1 MSTLDRSNG
10 LPGAGRVAGRL
21 RTALVHERLNV
32 MAGSDKVVQTIHNM
46 LPDAPIF
53 TALADQAL
61 LDAHFPDADVRTSFL
76 QRVPFVAK
84 HHQKLL
90 LLYML
95 AFEQFDL
102 SEFDLVISSSHCAAK
117 AVITKPHACHIC
129 YCYSPMRYAWDL
141 QHEYTR
147 LRGRLFRAAWAPVSS
162 YIRMWDLG
170 TASRVDYFV
179 AISNYIARRIRKF
192 YGRTPA
198 AVIYPP
204 VEVDR
209 FSPSTG
215 VGDYYLVVSRFAPYK
230 RVDLVIEAF
239 NLLGWRLVVVGNGEQ
254 ESYLR
259 KLGKPNIEFKGSV
272 SDDELV
278 DWLAGA
284 RGLIHAAE
292 EDFGIN
298 MVESLASGRPVVAYG
313 VGGAAEIV
321 DHGDTG
327 VLFHELTVESL
338 INAVK
343 ECEAMT
349 WDPYSIRQSSL
360 RFSTEVFQQQLA
372 AVVEWAIAD
381 FPNESRGLVA
391 DSRLI

>member
-1 MSTLDRSNG
+1 MHTQVEMSG
-10 LPGAGRVAGRL
+10 LCQRKPAVSAP

-32 MAGSDKVVQTIHNM
+32 LAGSEKVLFTMHGM
-46 LPDAPIF
+46 FPAAPVY
-53 TALADQAL
+53 TAMADQGL
-61 LDAHFPDADVRTSFL
+61 LDAHLPDADVRTSFL
-76 QRVPFVAK
+76 QKVPLVAK
-84 HHQKLL
+84 HHQKFLP
-90 LLYML
+90 LYML

-102 SEFDLVISSSHCAAK
+102 SEYDLVISSSHCAAK

-141 QHEYTR
+141 QHQYAR
-147 LRGRLFRAAWAPVSS
+147 FQGRLIRAAWAPLSTYV
-162 YIRMWDLG
+162 RMWDLA
-170 TASRVDYFV
+170 TAFRVDHFI
-179 AISNYIARRIRKF
+179 AISQYIARRIQKF

-204 VEVDR
+204 VEVER

-215 VGDYYLVVSRFAPYK
+215 VDDYYLVVSRFAPYK
-230 RVDLVIEAF
+230 RVDLVVEAF
-239 NLLGWRLVVVGNGEQ
+239 NRLGRRLVVVGGGEQ

-259 KLGKPNIEFKGSV
+259 KIAGPSIEFKTGV

-278 DWLAGA
+278 RWLAGA

-321 DHGDTG
+321 DHGNTG
-327 VLFHELTVESL
+327 VLFREPTVESL
-338 INAVK
+338 IRAVN

-349 WDPYSIRQSSL
+349 WDSSSIRRSSL
-360 RFSTEVFQQQLA
+360 RFSTDVFKQQLA
-372 AVVEWAIAD
+372 SVVEWAL
-381 FPNESRGLVA
+381 G
-391 DSRLI
+391 DSRNGDVGITAGSSPV